1 MPEKGIK
8 TYPVLLAGGIGSR
21 LWPVSRELFPKQLV
35 NLAGDDSLIQDTIK
49 RLSPL
54 LDTDNVRIVCGND
67 HYYEVLR
74 HLEEINVSS
83 AGKVISEPCGRNT
96 APAILLAVLTILK
109 KEKDAVILVFPSDHV
124 ISDQAGFH
132 ESLRKAVELAN
143 MNKVVTFGIKPN
155 YPETGYGYIEGG
167 KSVNGN
173 AFEVRRFVEKPDE
186 KTARHYLKAGNFYWN
201 SGMFAFKASVL
212 LKEFQTYEPGML
224 KGIKKIVSQSDK
236 VPMDLYDKIPNIS
249 IDYAIMEKTK
259 KGVVMPVDF
268 GWSDIGSWKSLYD
281 FLPKGKDNNVV
292 EGDVILQDTRNSFI
306 RSEDR
311 LVVTNSIENMVVV
324 DTPDTVF
331 ISSLEDSCNVKS
343 VVTKLKALGR
353 KEFKSH
359 VTVYR
364 PWGTYTILEE
374 NNDSKIKR
382 IIVYPGAKLSL
393 QMHYHRSE
401 HWIVAQGTAKITN
414 GDKVIILKENE
425 STFVPK
431 ATRHRLENPGRIPVH
446 IIEVQMGKYLEED
459 DIVRFDDDFGR
470 DKEEPRQK
478 IVKKAVEKPAK
489 GKAVKA
495 KTSKA
500 EKKGK

>member
-1 MPEKGIK
+1 MPKNEIK

-49 RLSPL
+49 RLSPV
-54 LDTDNVRIVCGND
+54 LDSDNIRIVCGDD

-83 AGKVISEPCGRNT
+83 DSKVISEPCGRNT
-96 APAILLAVLTILK
+96 APAILLAVLSILK

-124 ISDQAGFH
+124 ISDKAGFH
-132 ESLRKAVELAN
+132 ESLQKAIALAKKD
-143 MNKVVTFGIKPN
+143 KVVTFGIKPN

-167 KSVNGN
+167 KSMNGDSF
-173 AFEVRRFVEKPDE
+173 AVKRFVEKPDE
-186 KTARHYLKAGNFYWN
+186 KTARRYLKAGNFFWN

-212 LKEFQTYEPGML
+212 IKEFQTYEPTIL
-224 KGIKKIVSQSDK
+224 KGIQKIVSKGDS
-236 VPMDLYDKIPNIS
+236 VPCDLYEKIPDIS

-259 KGVVMPVDF
+259 KGVVLPVDF

-281 FLPKGKDNNVV
+281 FMPKGKDNNVV
-292 EGDVILQDTRNSFI
+292 EGDVILQNTRNSFI

-311 LVVTNSIENMVVV
+311 LVVTNSIENIVVV

-331 ISSLEDSCNVKS
+331 ISNLEDSRNVKS
-343 VVTKLKALGR
+343 VVSKLKKLGR

-382 IIVYPGAKLSL
+382 IVVYPGVKLSL

-414 GDKVIILKENE
+414 GDQVIILKENE
-425 STFVPK
+425 SAFVPK
-431 ATRHRLENPGRIPVH
+431 ATLHRLENPGRIPLH

-470 DKEEPRQK
+470 DKEAPRK
-478 IVKKAVEKPAK
+478 KTVKKKTAKATTVMTKKKKPK
-489 GKAVKA
+489 
-495 KTSKA
+495 
-500 EKKGK
+500 